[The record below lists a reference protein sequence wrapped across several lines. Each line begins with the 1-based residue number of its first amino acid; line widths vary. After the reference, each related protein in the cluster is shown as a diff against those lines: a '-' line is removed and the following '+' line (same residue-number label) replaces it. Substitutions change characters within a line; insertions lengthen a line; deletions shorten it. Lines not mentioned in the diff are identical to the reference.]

1 MTLKQL
7 IEQHPEWANLHIA
20 VPGQDELDYVSLS
33 CERQPH
39 LPNWRGSIYPVVNE
53 FGITTLVFAPN

>member
-7 IEQHPEWANLHIA
+7 IEQHPEWADLHIA
-20 VPGQDELDYVSLS
+20 VPGESDELDYVSEGVS
-33 CERQPH
+33 EH
-39 LPNWRGSIYPVVNE
+39 LPNWRGSVYPVKDE